1 MIKRILSLI
10 VAFVGCIGMVIATA
24 FVVLTLPLE
33 ALIFG
38 FDIEEDENGNFKMPA
53 SVLMAEDI
61 FVFVIRLLFM
71 ADP

>member
-10 VAFVGCIGMVIATA
+10 VAFAGCIGMIIATA
-24 FVVLTLPLE
+24 FIVLTLPLE

-38 FDIEEDENGNFKMPA
+38 FDIEDENGNFKMPA
-53 SVLMAEDI
+53 SVLMAEDV